1 MDTYVWKFSCECNDK
16 DCSLKIPDDDFDAV
30 YKAAR
35 GLDCNLPMLIIICH
49 PDCTWAK
56 ENTRVIASRGKANIV
71 QVKEM

>member
-1 MDTYVWKFSCECNDK
+1 MDTYVWKFSCECNAD

-30 YKAAR
+30 YKVAR
-35 GLDCNLPMLIIICH
+35 WLGRNSPRLITICH
-49 PDCTWAK
+49 PDCTWTK